1 MHHLPCLLTFL
12 SFAFCLSLGWVN
24 LIFQIKGTHAK
35 AQSCSHSTMH
45 IKVMAIKGPSYQ
57 ITSVVVKIMIGSL
70 TQKFPQCFIHLAP
83 QSSLLQPANNKKD
96 TWRPCV
102 LHVWNSGWLGSV
114 WLIYSLFIQPGYSLE
129 AAYHISTALGN
140 LGIFLIWLKICILLS
155 PTKSFKRSGIL
166 WSKYC
171 YRKCFFTFINLVW
184 V

>member
-1 MHHLPCLLTFL
+1 MY
-12 SFAFCLSLGWVN
+12 
-24 LIFQIKGTHAK
+24 
-35 AQSCSHSTMH
+35 

-114 WLIYSLFIQPGYSLE
+114 WLIYSLFILPGFSLE
-129 AAYHISTALGN
+129 AAFHICTASGN
-140 LGIFLIWLKICILLS
+140 LGIFLIWLKICSLLS
-155 PTKSFKRSGIL
+155 STKIIKKIRDA
-166 WSKYC
+166 
-171 YRKCFFTFINLVW
+171 LVKIFLQKMFLYFYQSCLSLKS
-184 V
+184 VIS